1 MDFQFNTIKPKKK
14 KKQMILAGVEKEMML
29 HSQYIINLDLK
40 SRNVLLDNNFKP
52 KEIDLDFQNF
62 MTPFSPKINL

>member
-1 MDFQFNTIKPKKK
+1 
-14 KKQMILAGVEKEMML
+14 MILAGVEKEMML